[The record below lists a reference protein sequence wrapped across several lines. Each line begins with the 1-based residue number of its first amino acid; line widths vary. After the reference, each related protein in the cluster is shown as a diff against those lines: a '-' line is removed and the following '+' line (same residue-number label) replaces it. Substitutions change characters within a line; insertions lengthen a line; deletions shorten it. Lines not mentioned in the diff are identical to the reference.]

1 MTVLVTGAAGF
12 IGFHVAAALLDAGR
26 PVVGVDNLDPY
37 YDVALKEARLAL
49 LLPRPGFT
57 FVRGDLADPATMDGV
72 VADHPGIVGIVH
84 LAAQAGVRYS
94 LENPRAYVRANV
106 SGHLEILE
114 AARRL
119 PALTRMV
126 YASTSSVYGDNAKR
140 PYAVSD
146 PVERP
151 VSLYAATKRADELM
165 SRVYAHL
172 YGIPLVGLRF
182 FTVYGPWGRPDMAYF
197 LFARAI
203 LEGRPIRLFGNGELL
218 RDFTY
223 VDDIVAGVL
232 AALDRPLDW
241 GEEPPHRLYNLG
253 NNRPEPVTRLV
264 ALLEAALGRK
274 AIVEPTGM
282 QPGDVAA
289 TAADITESTRDLGF
303 APRTP
308 LEVGIPAFVEWLRGR
323 NSA

>member
-12 IGFHVAAALLDAGR
+12 IGFHVAAALLAAGR
-26 PVVGVDNLDPY
+26 PVVGIDNFDPY
-37 YDVALKEARLAL
+37 YDLALKEGRLAL
-49 LLPRPGFT
+49 LQPQPGFR
-57 FVRGDLADPATMDGV
+57 FVRGDLAEPATMD
-72 VADHPGIVGIVH
+72 AITAAHPEITGIVH

-106 SGHLEILE
+106 SGHLEMLE

-119 PALTRMV
+119 PRLARMV

-140 PYAVSD
+140 PYAVGD

-203 LEGRPIRLFGNGELL
+203 LEGRPIRLFGNGTLL

-241 GEEPPHRLYNLG
+241 GGEPPHRLYNLG

-264 ALLEAALGRK
+264 SLLEAALGRK

-282 QPGDVAA
+282 QPGDVEA
-289 TAADITESTRDLGF
+289 TAADITESIRDLGF

-308 LEVGIPAFVEWLRGR
+308 LEVGIPAFVEWFRGR

>member
-12 IGFHVAAALLDAGR
+12 IGFHVAGALLRRGEE
-26 PVVGVDNLDPY
+26 VVGVDNLDPY
-37 YDVALKEARLAL
+37 YDVRLKEARLAL
-49 LLPRPGFT
+49 LAPQPGFR
-57 FVRGDLADPATMDGV
+57 FARGDLADPATLSGL
-72 VADHPGIVGIVH
+72 AAAHPGIDRIIH

-94 LENPRAYVRANV
+94 LENPRAYIRANV
-106 SGHLEILE
+106 AGHLEVLE
-114 AARRL
+114 TARHL
-119 PALTRMV
+119 PGLKRVV
-126 YASTSSVYGDNAKR
+126 YASTSSVYGANEKR
-140 PYAVSD
+140 PYAVTD
-146 PVERP
+146 PVEQP

-182 FTVYGPWGRPDMAYF
+182 FTVYGRWGRPDMAYF

-203 LEGRPIRLFGNGELL
+203 SEGRPIRLFGNGALL
-218 RDFTY
+218 RDFTH
-223 VDDIVAGVL
+223 VDDIAAGVL
-232 AALDRPLDW
+232 AALDRPMPW
-241 GEEPPHRLYNLG
+241 GAGPRHRIYNLG

-264 ALLEAALGRK
+264 ALLEQSLGRK

-282 QPGDVAA
+282 QPGDVEA

-308 LEVGIPAFVEWLRGR
+308 LEVGIPDFVEWFRSR
-323 NSA
+323 YN